1 MIIPS
6 NVWLAIGLIGQA
18 LFSMRFFVQ
27 WISSE
32 RSGRSVI
39 PVAFWHLSIAG
50 SLTLLAYALHR
61 GDVVFTIG
69 QGAGVLIYARN
80 LQLMRTA
87 RRTLDPVS

>member
-1 MIIPS
+1 VTIPG
-6 NVWLAIGLIGQA
+6 NVWLAIGLAGQA
-18 LFSMRFFVQ
+18 LFSMRFLVQ

-32 RSGRSVI
+32 RSGRSVL

-69 QGAGVLIYARN
+69 QATGVLIYARN

-87 RRTLDPVS
+87 RRTLDSVS

>member
-1 MIIPS
+1 MP
-6 NVWLAIGLIGQA
+6 
-18 LFSMRFFVQ
+18 RVQ
-27 WISSE
+27 V
-32 RSGRSVI
+32 RSCWRTPTAAANRL